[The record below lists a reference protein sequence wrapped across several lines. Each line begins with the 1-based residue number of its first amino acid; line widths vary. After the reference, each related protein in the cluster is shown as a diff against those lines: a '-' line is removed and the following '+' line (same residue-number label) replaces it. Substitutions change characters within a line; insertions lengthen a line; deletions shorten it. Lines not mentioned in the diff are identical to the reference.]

1 MKVILAVLLFA
12 AGCVVYYEPMR
23 WLVESWKVNPFY
35 KHGFI
40 VLLFSIGLAI
50 FRIVKSKV
58 SPQKNQS
65 WIYFL
70 GAGIVLYLIG
80 YKTGINFL
88 KTAPIFFTLL
98 SIAYLL
104 EDRIPAQSLRFPL
117 LFPIIAV
124 PIPFLPE
131 FTAFLQFAM
140 AKLSTGLMQIFGYDI
155 VADGAT
161 IYLPDATFVI
171 GAPSSGIQSLV
182 ALLTLMI
189 PLIYFTN
196 TSVKKKRLLYLLIV
210 PVAVLGNLMRIVTL
224 FLVGYYFG
232 QEVAAEFW
240 HDLGGVLFF
249 VLTLSFLF
257 VLWYFTVYGFKSFK
271 ARPAYQ

>member
-1 MKVILAVLLFA
+1 MKVLLASILFA
-12 AGCVVYYEPMR
+12 IAGIVYYEPMR

-40 VLLFSIGLAI
+40 VVFFSIALVV
-50 FRIVKSKV
+50 FRIVKSKIN
-58 SPQKNQS
+58 PQKNNY
-65 WIYFL
+65 WIFFL
-70 GAGIVLYLIG
+70 GASIVLYLIG

-104 EDRIPAQSLRFPL
+104 GDHIPAQSLRFPL
-117 LFPIIAV
+117 LFPIIAI

-140 AKLSTGLMQIFGYDI
+140 AKLSTGLMQVFGYEI
-155 VADGAT
+155 VAKGAT
-161 IYLPDATFVI
+161 IYLPNATFVI

-196 TSVKKKRLLYLLIV
+196 TSVKKKRLLYLLII
-210 PVAVLGNLMRIVTL
+210 PVAVFGNLLRIVTL

-240 HDLGGVLFF
+240 HDLGSILFF
-249 VLTLSFLF
+249 VFTLIFLF
-257 VLWYFTVYGFKSFK
+257 ILWYFTVYGFKSLNTK
-271 ARPAYQ
+271 RVYS

>member
-1 MKVILAVLLFA
+1 MKVILAAILFA
-12 AGCVVYYEPMR
+12 GGCVVYFEPMR
-23 WLVESWKVNPFY
+23 WLLESWKVNPFY

-40 VLLFSIGLAI
+40 VLLFSIGLVL
-50 FRIVKSKV
+50 FRIVKTKIN
-58 SPQKNQS
+58 PQKNQS

-70 GAGIVLYLIG
+70 GASIVLYLIG
-80 YKTGINFL
+80 YKAGINFL

-189 PLIYFTN
+189 PLIYFTH
-196 TSVKKKRLLYLLIV
+196 TSVKKKRLLYSLII

-224 FLVGYYFG
+224 FLVGYYYG

-240 HDLGGVLFF
+240 HDLGSILFY
-249 VLTLSFLF
+249 VLTLIFLF
-257 VLWYFTVYGFKSFK
+257 IIWYFTVYGVRSLHAKRVYS
-271 ARPAYQ
+271 

>member
-1 MKVILAVLLFA
+1 MKVILASILFVL
-12 AGCVVYYEPMR
+12 AGFVYYEPMR

-40 VLLFSIGLAI
+40 VIFFSIVLVV
-50 FRIVKSKV
+50 FRIVKSKIT
-58 SPQKNQS
+58 PQKNHY
-65 WIYFL
+65 WMVFL
-70 GAGIVLYLIG
+70 GTGIVLYLIG

-88 KTAPIFFTLL
+88 KTAPLFFTLL
-98 SIAYLL
+98 SIAFLL
-104 EDRIPAQSLRFPL
+104 EEHIPAHSLRFPL
-117 LFPIIAV
+117 LFPIIAI

-140 AKLSTGLMQIFGYDI
+140 AKLSTGLMQVFGYEI
-155 VADGAT
+155 VAEGAT
-161 IYLPDATFVI
+161 IYLPNATFVI

-189 PLIYFTN
+189 PLIYFTD